1 MSNVAFHSFPD
12 ALLRSILGEVA
23 RVLRAGGYFLFH
35 VNSLEDMQYRP
46 KVRIEELEPDFY
58 LESDGQTMHFFSDQ
72 YCRDLLQG
80 WQILDLTHVHLYPI
94 CMSPVKCV
102 NRTWLSTGCA
112 PCIRR
117 GPEPPEAA
125 QQYRRSAQRN
135 QPAARTAGGISA
147 TSLRVSF
154 ASDSALK

>member
-1 MSNVAFHSFPD
+1 LNDPAEQGKPLADGTLPFKNQSLHHMTAIMKTEDPGLFAKIEPLV
-12 ALLRSILGEVA
+12 RT
-23 RVLRAGGYFLFH
+23 AGRKC
-35 VNSLEDMQYRP
+35 E
-46 KVRIEELEPDFY
+46 
-58 LESDGQTMHFFSDQ
+58 
-72 YCRDLLQG
+72 
-80 WQILDLTHVHLYPI
+80 